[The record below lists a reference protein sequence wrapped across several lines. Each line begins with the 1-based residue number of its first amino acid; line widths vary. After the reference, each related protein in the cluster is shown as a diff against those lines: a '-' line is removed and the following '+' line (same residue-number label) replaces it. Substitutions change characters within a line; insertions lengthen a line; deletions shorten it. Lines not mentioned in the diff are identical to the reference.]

1 MWLGWFRGF
10 PGNVLKMVGVGNVV
24 WPIGRTGIRGEVGI
38 WFSLAMASFTFLKE
52 LDFGNGDG
60 ER

>member
-1 MWLGWFRGF
+1 
-10 PGNVLKMVGVGNVV
+10 MVGVGNVV